1 VWGLQSCVCVKL
13 CPRVCSETRFVGVR
27 LLSLHSG
34 TTVAPPWAKQVGKT
48 PWAHAW
54 RFPLQVMTPTGS
66 HCSTQCGSTRL
77 SYEIYVCLRRR
88 THTCLCYFFS
98 WSYSLHDFSSPA
110 MDTDTTL
117 PVVVVV
123 VVVCPTAA
131 TARAN
136 FQRTWPRCMRIED
149 LWQYAYGATGVP
161 PHCLR
166 RGTAG

>member
-1 VWGLQSCVCVKL
+1 
-13 CPRVCSETRFVGVR
+13 
-27 LLSLHSG
+27 
-34 TTVAPPWAKQVGKT
+34 
-48 PWAHAW
+48 
-54 RFPLQVMTPTGS
+54 
-66 HCSTQCGSTRL
+66 
-77 SYEIYVCLRRR
+77 
-88 THTCLCYFFS
+88 
-98 WSYSLHDFSSPA
+98 
-110 MDTDTTL
+110 
-117 PVVVVV
+117 VVVVV